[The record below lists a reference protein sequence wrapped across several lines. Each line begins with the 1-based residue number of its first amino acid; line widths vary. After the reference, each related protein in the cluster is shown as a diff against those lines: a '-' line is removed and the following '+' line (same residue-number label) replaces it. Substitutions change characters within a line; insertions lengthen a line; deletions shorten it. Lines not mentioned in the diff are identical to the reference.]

1 MRRIVIGIGLVLAG
15 LLAWWWL
22 RAGELEVSWK
32 PEWPRALRATGEGV
46 ERVVSTGRLKG
57 PSEGDRARADER
69 ARWKA
74 YYVAQLRVAE
84 QLGGMKLA
92 AGTTLR
98 DLALV
103 DEELR
108 STYEGTIR
116 AAAEVPGGARLE
128 QLKDAVRA
136 KVVVEVPAERL
147 ARLREWLL
155 AALRGGRLSLK
166 SGPRPRLS
174 LPFAWPAAAQE
185 SGAEPPG
192 DAPPVIRKKAAAAER
207 SDSTTTTTPTAATSA
222 SAPPAVAVPSRQE
235 SATGVLLEI
244 AAGSGL
250 LGASP
255 TVFDATGTR
264 LGSSFD
270 LPAERLA
277 AGLPIATDADDPAV
291 ASWAGA
297 RPRRYEATVSK
308 KDLFLTERLARE
320 EIDFFRESLA
330 AARIVVVLGKET
342 S

>member
-1 MRRIVIGIGLVLAG
+1 MRRIVIGIGLVLAV

-22 RAGELEVSWK
+22 RAGEVEVSWQ
-32 PEWPRALRATGEGV
+32 PEWPKALRATGESV
-46 ERVVSTGRLKG
+46 ERIVSTGRLMG
-57 PSEGDRARADER
+57 ASEGDRARAGER

-103 DEELR
+103 DQELR

-116 AAAEVPGGARLE
+116 AAAEVPGEARLE

-136 KVVVEVPAERL
+136 KVVVEVPSERL

-155 AALRGGRLSLK
+155 AAVRGGRFSLK
-166 SGPRPRLS
+166 SGPRPTLS

-185 SGAEPPG
+185 SGAEDRG
-192 DAPPVIRKKAAAAER
+192 DAPPVSQKKVAAAEGA
-207 SDSTTTTTPTAATSA
+207 DSTAATAATSA
-222 SAPPAVAVPSRQE
+222 SAASAVAAPPRKE

-255 TVFDATGTR
+255 VVFDAAGTR

-277 AGLPIATDADDPAV
+277 AGLPIATDAADPAV
-291 ASWAGA
+291 KSWAGA

-320 EIDFFRESLA
+320 EIDFFRESLTA
-330 AARIVVVLGKET
+330 GRIVVVLGKET